1 MPFYSHYTDHQLLAL
16 LREGDQLAFSEIY
29 DRTWAQLYKT
39 AYKRLKDKEVC
50 KDIVHDVFADLWNK
64 SASKEIADLLPYLHT
79 AVRYKIYTWLG
90 KGNSSAHFIEP
101 YESMA
106 ISPLNAES
114 WFEERELQ
122 RLIILWMD
130 TLPEKRKVIFKLK
143 YHDDLSTRAISEQ
156 LNLSQKTVQ
165 NQLLTS
171 FNGLRDYLS
180 HYLLLVIIIACI
192 K

>member
-1 MPFYSHYTDHQLLAL
+1 MPFYSHYSDQQLLSFL
-16 LREGDQLAFSEIY
+16 KQGDRLAFSEIY

-50 KDIVHDVFADLWNK
+50 KDIIHDVFADLWNK
-64 SASKEIADLLPYLHT
+64 SSTKEITDLIPYLHT
-79 AVRYKIYTWLG
+79 AVRYKIYSWLG
-90 KGNSSAHFIEP
+90 KGNNTAHFIEP

-106 ISPLNAES
+106 LSPLTAES
-114 WFEERELQ
+114 WFEERDLQ
-122 RLIILWMD
+122 RLIALWMD

-143 YHDDLSTRAISEQ
+143 YQDDLSTRDISEQ

-171 FNGLRDYLS
+171 FNGLKAYLS
-180 HYLLLVIIIACI
+180 HYLLLILILMYS
-192 K
+192 